1 MLQNAYFLAKI
12 GADTAENEQHFAE
25 ILPKIGNYPTVL
37 AQSEEHYAELRAQFP
52 KTAETLRESG
62 FGEQLTVVVRSGS
75 KK

>member
-1 MLQNAYFLAKI
+1 MTRPGDRA
-12 GADTAENEQHFAE
+12 
-25 ILPKIGNYPTVL
+25 VL

-52 KTAETLRESG
+52 RTAGTLRESG